1 MGFLGGLPAQPPIE
15 VPGFE
20 TVTRW
25 VDTDLER
32 VVREQSL
39 ATEPEIEDASTVGC
53 CVHRLAR

>member
-1 MGFLGGLPAQPPIE
+1 MGFLGGLPAAAYE
-15 VPGFE
+15 VAGFE

-25 VDTDLER
+25 VDTDLDR

-39 ATEPEIEDASTVGC
+39 ATEPEIEDASTLGC